1 MKNLLILLFLTIT
14 SNFAHAKCGIEKPY
28 LKIDDGVGIA
38 CGEYS
43 VQISIGIA
51 SVSTTVYICCGDM
64 FAGPPPSIPCRS
76 VTKKFYDLYQ
86 ANQSMLRE
94 SNGIDIK
101 ELFPNVENLSEIKF
115 ITITSSS
122 VQLDENGNKT
132 VVRRGDYPVI
142 DGKVNLES
150 EILK

>member
-1 MKNLLILLFLTIT
+1 MKKLLILLSFTII
-14 SNFAHAKCGIEKPY
+14 SNFANAKSEIEKLN
-28 LKIDDGVGIA
+28 LKFENGVGIA

-76 VTKKFYDLYQ
+76 VSKKFYDLYQ

-94 SNGIDIK
+94 SKGIDIK
-101 ELFPNVENLSEIKF
+101 ELFPNVENLNEIKF
-115 ITITSSS
+115 ITILSSS
-122 VQLDENGNKT
+122 VQLDEHGNKT
-132 VVRRGDYPVI
+132 VVKKGEYPVI
-142 DGKVNLES
+142 NGMVNLES